1 MRLEKAKSQCTTPL
15 RPPDQMAV
23 YFAFLEL
30 GDTVLGMDLAC
41 GGHLTHGSPVS
52 FSGKFYSFVHC
63 GVKAEPGTID
73 YDEVAEL
80 VRKHRPKMILAGA
93 SAYPRIIDFN
103 TFANIA
109 RDVGAFF
116 WSTWLTLPPWWLPK
130 PTHRR

>member
-52 FSGKFYSFVHC
+52 FSGKFYSFVHY
-63 GVKAEPGTID
+63 GAKAG
-73 YDEVAEL
+73 
-80 VRKHRPKMILAGA
+80 RPT
-93 SAYPRIIDFN
+93 SARSAIKWKSFVMRFPFIPLN
-103 TFANIA
+103 A
-109 RDVGAFF
+109 
-116 WSTWLTLPPWWLPK
+116 LEK
-130 PTHRR
+130 

>member
-52 FSGKFYSFVHC
+52 F
-63 GVKAEPGTID
+63 
-73 YDEVAEL
+73 
-80 VRKHRPKMILAGA
+80 
-93 SAYPRIIDFN
+93 
-103 TFANIA
+103 
-109 RDVGAFF
+109 
-116 WSTWLTLPPWWLPK
+116 
-130 PTHRR
+130 